1 MSVYSTTTSD
11 YDTASKSLFD
21 ANADKEM
28 FYFGIIYFILSMF
41 NAPFLLVIISTLHLK
56 NCQTPNMTFKMMNIV
71 NFCLLGQGLGHFLT
85 SPAVIFPNLLKT
97 FDTVVRVSRLFW
109 KPFHLNLQ
117 IIGATMN
124 TLWICDLPVVTLLA
138 VSRILIFSNMIHSHK
153 FNGVIKF
160 LLGLVLSWIFILF
173 LYGIIFRNM
182 EMYPPGWGYDFT
194 VPFSHIFDTLEIC
207 LSFPCLIISFLS
219 YISIAY
225 LIFMAKNLRSS
236 VQSRKN
242 EIAILFQSAFTTSYI
257 SGMIFVWHPALF
269 TMFTFIDME
278 DKTNQAILNCVWII
292 HCYVNPCMLLIFN
305 KSIRGDCFRFL
316 KTRNIDRNPS
326 RTVMMSIVSIN

>member
-97 FDTVVRVSRLFW
+97 FDTVVR
-109 KPFHLNLQ
+109 

-173 LYGIIFRNM
+173 LYGQD
-182 EMYPPGWGYDFT
+182 ESSD
-194 VPFSHIFDTLEIC
+194 SE
-207 LSFPCLIISFLS
+207 
-219 YISIAY
+219 
-225 LIFMAKNLRSS
+225 LRMDYS
-236 VQSRKN
+236 
-242 EIAILFQSAFTTSYI
+242 
-257 SGMIFVWHPALF
+257 
-269 TMFTFIDME
+269 
-278 DKTNQAILNCVWII
+278 
-292 HCYVNPCMLLIFN
+292 LL
-305 KSIRGDCFRFL
+305 C
-316 KTRNIDRNPS
+316 
-326 RTVMMSIVSIN
+326 